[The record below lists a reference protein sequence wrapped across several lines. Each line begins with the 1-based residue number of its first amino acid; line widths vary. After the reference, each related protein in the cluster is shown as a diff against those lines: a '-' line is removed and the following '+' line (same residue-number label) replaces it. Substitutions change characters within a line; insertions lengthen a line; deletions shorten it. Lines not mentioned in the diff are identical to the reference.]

1 MRKREALILR
11 ELNEQLSRLLQG
23 DFSPVRKISAEA
35 PELQT
40 MADLFARFGAYL
52 AEAQNFISAL
62 YKGKLDVDPPPRN
75 PLIASCKQLH
85 ANLRHLTWQ
94 TKQIAAGDLDQ
105 HVDFLGEFSV
115 AFNSMIEALREKRL
129 AEEKVL
135 YVSIHDPLTD
145 LYNRGY
151 FEEEMARAERGRN
164 FPISIMMADL
174 DGLKRINDTLGHAIG
189 DMLIKDAANILR
201 QAVRSSD
208 VVARMGGDE
217 FALILPG
224 IDAASAAVV
233 VDRIRE
239 IESEF
244 NREPRGYQVRLSI
257 GFVTSGSGESLDETL
272 KSADERMY
280 MDKFARREAFTAT
293 REKGKN

>member
-1 MRKREALILR
+1 MHKPEALIIR
-11 ELNEQLSRLLQG
+11 ELNEQMERLLRG

-40 MADLFARFGAYL
+40 LADLIAIFVAYL

-62 YKGKLDVDPPPRN
+62 YKGKLDVEPPPRN

-115 AFNSMIEALREKRL
+115 AFNSMIESLREKRL
-129 AEEKVL
+129 AEEKLL

-151 FEEEMARAERGRN
+151 FEEEMSRAERGRN
-164 FPISIMMADL
+164 FPISILMADL
-174 DGLKRINDTLGHAIG
+174 DGLKKINDTLGHAIG
-189 DMLIKDAANILR
+189 DRLIKDAADVLR
-201 QAVRSSD
+201 QAVRAND

-217 FALILPG
+217 FAVILPG
-224 IDAASAAVV
+224 ADAVSAAEV

-244 NREPRGYQVRLSI
+244 NGETRAYQVRFSI
-257 GFVTSGSGESLDETL
+257 GFATSESGESLVETL
-272 KSADERMY
+272 KMADEHMY
-280 MDKFARREAFTAT
+280 LDKFARKAALAEA
-293 REKGKN
+293 RDKGK

>member
-1 MRKREALILR
+1 LR
-11 ELNEQLSRLLQG
+11 G
-23 DFSPVRKISAEA
+23 DFSPVRPISAEA

-40 MADLFARFGAYL
+40 LADLIARFAAYL
-52 AEAQNFISAL
+52 AEAQDFISAL
-62 YKGKLDVDPPPRN
+62 YKGKLDVEPPPRN
-75 PLIASCKQLH
+75 PLISSCKQLH

-94 TKQIAAGDLDQ
+94 TKEIAAGDLDQ

-115 AFNSMIEALREKRL
+115 AFNSMIESLREMRL

-164 FPISIMMADL
+164 FPVSVMMADL
-174 DGLKRINDTLGHAIG
+174 DGLKKINDTLGHAIG
-189 DMLIKDAANILR
+189 DRLIKDAANILR
-201 QAVRSSD
+201 QAIRSCD

-217 FALILPG
+217 FAVIFPG
-224 IDAASAAVV
+224 TDTASAAGV

-239 IESEF
+239 IETEF
-244 NREPRGYQVRLSI
+244 NRGLREYQVRLSI
-257 GFVTSGSGESLDETL
+257 GFATSDAGEPLSETL
-272 KSADERMY
+272 KMADERMY
-280 MDKFARREAFTAT
+280 LDKFARKAALTEARE
-293 REKGKN
+293 

>member
-1 MRKREALILR
+1 MNKREVFIIG
-11 ELNEQLSRLLQG
+11 ELNELLSRMLRG
-23 DFSPVRKISAEA
+23 DFSSVRKVSAEV

-40 MADLFARFGAYL
+40 LADLIAQFDAYL

-62 YKGKLDVDPPPRN
+62 YKGKLDVEPPPHN

-129 AEEKVL
+129 AEEKIL
-135 YVSIHDPLTD
+135 YVSIHDPLTN

-164 FPISIMMADL
+164 FPVTIMMADL
-174 DGLKRINDTLGHAIG
+174 DGLKKVNDSKGHAIG
-189 DMLIKDAANILR
+189 DNLIKDAANILHR
-201 QAVRSSD
+201 AVRSSD

-217 FALILPG
+217 FALILPET
-224 IDAASAAVV
+224 DAMSAAVV
-233 VDRIRE
+233 VERIRE
-239 IESEF
+239 IETEF
-244 NREPRGYQVRLSI
+244 NSKTQGYQVSFSI
-257 GFVTSGSGESLDETL
+257 GFATSGTGEPLIETL

-280 MDKFARREAFTAT
+280 RDKFARKEALARTKV
-293 REKGKN
+293 KGNK